1 MKSVSDKISFYNL
14 RNEIVI
20 RSTTISNIKIVILFA
35 IQIGKHYFKTV
46 GRRLINIVVI
56 DCPANV
62 SQQSVGIEITVI
74 TL

>member
-35 IQIGKHYFKTV
+35 IQIGK
-46 GRRLINIVVI
+46 
-56 DCPANV
+56 
-62 SQQSVGIEITVI
+62 
-74 TL
+74 TLF